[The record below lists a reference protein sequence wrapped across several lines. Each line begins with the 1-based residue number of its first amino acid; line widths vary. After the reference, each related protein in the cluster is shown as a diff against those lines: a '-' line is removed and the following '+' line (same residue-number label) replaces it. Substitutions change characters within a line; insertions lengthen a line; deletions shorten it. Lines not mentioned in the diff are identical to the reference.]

1 LSYCLRY
8 YMEMLYGGF
17 RVFLL
22 YTHIIVPDYVEMVM
36 FMRMIS
42 VD

>member
-1 LSYCLRY
+1 MSYCLRY

-17 RVFLL
+17 RVIL

-36 FMRMIS
+36 FMRMLS